1 MKQEYL
7 LPSPPAPA
15 IREAMAK
22 AVQRKEKGLDVYDFS
37 SGNIGNLMVSQHV
50 FSQMDVT
57 VADSVL
63 PELRTVVE
71 GLRDGIVSAYY
82 PTPLAVAYSPTG
94 GTDPIRALVARYY
107 RELHGVP
114 IEDTASDKV
123 IVTAGG
129 QQAMT
134 AALRSIKPGTRVLVP
149 QWEYGPASGVIQAHG
164 LQEERVAMKDDL
176 TIDMEDFRRK
186 ATHASVC
193 YVSMPNNPTGYMS
206 ADHLRE
212 MVKVMVANEGALV
225 WDAPYLLTLLRLE
238 GGLARFDAQMLQQT
252 LNELRE
258 LAEEFH
264 QHMCI
269 LSSLSKTCL
278 IAGLRFG
285 FAYGSTQWIDNM
297 EAIVGRE
304 NLSSPTPSFI
314 AGKEILRRFLDE
326 PRSYEW
332 VCRVL
337 ANRMN
342 ILIEE
347 TGPHL
352 MLPGNGLFGALY
364 VLVST
369 GDQPCKPFA
378 DRLIE
383 ESGIVTVPCSQFY
396 GGEAHAVRL
405 SLVSV
410 PWTEG
415 EDGWIASVKALKAA
429 LS

>member
-1 MKQEYL
+1 MTQEYL

-22 AVQRKEKGLDVYDFS
+22 AVQRKDKGLDVFDFS
-37 SGNIGNLMVSQHV
+37 SGNIGNLLVSQSV
-50 FSQMDVT
+50 FSKMEVEVSD
-57 VADSVL
+57 DVL
-63 PELRTVVE
+63 PDLRAIVE
-71 GLRDGIVSAYY
+71 GLRDGIVASYH
-82 PTPLAVAYSPTG
+82 PMPKGVAYSPTG
-94 GTDPIRALVARYY
+94 GTGPIRALVARYF
-107 RELHGVP
+107 RELHGIP
-114 IEDTASDKV
+114 ISDEDAQRV

-134 AALRSIKPGTRVLVP
+134 AALRSIKPGTRVLIP
-149 QWEYGPASGVIQAHG
+149 QWEYGPASGVIKSHG
-164 LQEERVAMKDDL
+164 CEEVRVRMTDELA
-176 TIDMEDFRRK
+176 IDMDDFRSK
-186 ATHASVC
+186 ATPNSVC
-193 YVSMPNNPTGYMS
+193 YVSMPNNPTGFMS
-206 ADHLRE
+206 VEQLRDIAVI
-212 MVKVMVANEGALV
+212 MSSHGGGLV

-238 GGLARFDAQMLQQT
+238 GSTATFDAKLLQDT
-252 LNELRE
+252 LNDLRE
-258 LAEEFH
+258 LGEEFH
-264 QHMCI
+264 PNMCV
-269 LSSLSKTCL
+269 LSSLSKSCL

-285 FAYGSTQWIDNM
+285 FAYGSTQWVDNM

-314 AGKEILRRFLDE
+314 AGTEVLKRFLDQ
-326 PRSYEW
+326 PKSYEW

-337 ANRMN
+337 ADRLTLLVQEMG
-342 ILIEE
+342 E
-347 TGPHL
+347 HL

-364 VLVST
+364 VLVKT

-383 ESGIVTVPCSQFY
+383 ESGIVTVPCNQFY

-415 EDGWIASVKALKAA
+415 EEGWRASVAALKSAM
-429 LS
+429 S

>member
-1 MKQEYL
+1 MKQDYL
-7 LPSPPAPA
+7 LPSPPPPA

-22 AVQRKEKGLDVYDFS
+22 AVQRKDKGLDVYDFS
-37 SGNIGNLMVSQHV
+37 SGNIGNLMVSQHI
-50 FSQMDVT
+50 FSQMEVS
-57 VADSVL
+57 VADSVI
-63 PELRTVVE
+63 PDLRAVIE
-71 GLRDGIVSAYY
+71 GLRDGLMNAYY
-82 PTPLAVAYSPTG
+82 PAPQGVAYSPTG

-107 RELHGVP
+107 RELHGIP
-114 IEDTASDKV
+114 IEDDASDRV

-149 QWEYGPASGVIQAHG
+149 QWEYAPASGVIKAHG
-164 LQEERVAMKDDL
+164 LEEVRVAMTDDL
-176 TIDMEDFRRK
+176 SIDMDDFRSK
-186 ATHASVC
+186 VTPTSVC
-193 YVSMPNNPTGYMS
+193 YVSMPNNPTGFMS
-206 ADHLRE
+206 AEQLQE
-212 MVKVMVANEGALV
+212 MVKVMASNEGAVV
-225 WDAPYLLTLLRLE
+225 WDAPYLLTLLRLD
-238 GGLARFDAQMLQQT
+238 GKSASYDAMVVQDT
-252 LNELRE
+252 LNALRE
-258 LAEEFH
+258 MGEEYH
-264 QHMCI
+264 QHLCI

-285 FAYGSTQWIDNM
+285 FAYGSTQWVDNM

-314 AGKEILRRFLDE
+314 AGKEVLRRFLDE

-337 ANRMN
+337 ANRLN

-347 TGPHL
+347 MGPHL
-352 MLPGNGLFGALY
+352 VLPGNGLFGALY
-364 VLVST
+364 VLVNT

-383 ESGIVTVPCSQFY
+383 ESGIVTVPCNQFY

-410 PWTEG
+410 PWSEN
-415 EDGWIASVKALKAA
+415 EEGWIASVKALKAA

>member
-1 MKQEYL
+1 MKQDYL
-7 LPSPPAPA
+7 LPSPPPPA

-22 AVQRKEKGLDVYDFS
+22 AVQRKEKGLDVCDFS

-50 FSQMDVT
+50 FSQMDVS
-57 VADSVL
+57 VSDSVL
-63 PELRTVVE
+63 PDLRAVVE
-71 GLRDGIVSAYY
+71 GLRDGLVAAYY
-82 PTPLAVAYSPTG
+82 PTPQAVAYSPTG

-114 IEDTASDKV
+114 ISDEASDKV

-149 QWEYGPASGVIQAHG
+149 QWEYAPASGVIRAHG
-164 LQEERVAMKDDL
+164 LEEVRVAMKDDL
-176 TIDMEDFRRK
+176 SIDMDDFRGK

-206 ADHLRE
+206 AEQLRD

-225 WDAPYLLTLLRLE
+225 WDAPYLLTLLRLD
-238 GGLARFDAQMLQQT
+238 GKTASFDAKLLQET
-252 LNELRE
+252 LNALRE
-258 LAEEFH
+258 LGEEYH

-269 LSSLSKTCL
+269 LSSLSKSCL

-285 FAYGSTQWIDNM
+285 FAYGSTQWVDNM

-314 AGKEILRRFLDE
+314 AGKEILRRFLDQ
-326 PRSYEW
+326 PKSYEW

-337 ANRMN
+337 ANRLN

-352 MLPGNGLFGALY
+352 ILPGNGLFGALY

-369 GDQPCKPFA
+369 GNQPCKPFA

-383 ESGIVTVPCSQFY
+383 ESGIVTVACNQFY

-410 PWTEG
+410 PWTES
-415 EDGWIASVKALKAA
+415 EEGWIASVKALKSA

>member
-1 MKQEYL
+1 MKQDYL

-50 FSQMDVT
+50 FSRMDVT
-57 VADSVL
+57 VADDVL
-63 PELRTVVE
+63 PDLRPVVE
-71 GLRDGIVSAYY
+71 GLRDGLIAAYY
-82 PTPLAVAYSPTG
+82 PTPQGVAYSPTG
-94 GTDPIRALVARYY
+94 GTNPIRALVARYY
-107 RELHGVP
+107 RELHGIP
-114 IEDTASDKV
+114 IEDDATDRV

-134 AALRSIKPGTRVLVP
+134 AALRSIKPGTRVLLP
-149 QWEYGPASGVIQAHG
+149 QWEYGPASGVIRAHG
-164 LQEERVAMKDDL
+164 LEEVRVAMKGDL
-176 TIDMEDFRRK
+176 SIDMEDFRAK
-186 ATHASVC
+186 ATKASVC

-206 ADHLRE
+206 AGQLKD
-212 MVKVMVANEGALV
+212 MVKIMADNEGAVV
-225 WDAPYLLTLLRLE
+225 WDAPYLLTLLRLD
-238 GGLARFDAQMLQQT
+238 GRTASFDARMLQDT

-258 LAEEFH
+258 LGEEFH
-264 QHMCI
+264 PHLCV
-269 LSSLSKTCL
+269 LSSLSKSCL

-285 FAYGSTQWIDNM
+285 FAYGSTQWVDNM

-314 AGKEILRRFLDE
+314 AGREVLKRFLDE

-337 ANRMN
+337 ANRLN

-347 TGPHL
+347 MSEHL
-352 MLPGNGLFGALY
+352 LLPGNGLFGALY
-364 VLVST
+364 ALVKT
-369 GDQPCKPFA
+369 GEQPCKPFA

-383 ESGIVTVPCSQFY
+383 EKGIVTVPCNQFY

-410 PWTEG
+410 PWTEN
-415 EDGWIASVKALKAA
+415 EEGWIASVKALKAA
-429 LS
+429 LA

>member
-1 MKQEYL
+1 MKQDYL
-7 LPSPPAPA
+7 LPSPPPPA
-15 IREAMAK
+15 IREAMSK
-22 AVQRKEKGLDVYDFS
+22 AVQRKEKGLDVCDFS
-37 SGNIGNLMVSQHV
+37 SGNIGNLMVSQHI
-50 FSQMDVT
+50 FSQMEVS
-57 VADSVL
+57 VADSVI
-63 PELRTVVE
+63 PDLRTVVE
-71 GLRDGIVSAYY
+71 GLRDGLIAAYY
-82 PTPLAVAYSPTG
+82 PTPQAVAYSPTG

-107 RELHGVP
+107 RELHGIP
-114 IEDTASDKV
+114 IEDEASNNV

-149 QWEYGPASGVIQAHG
+149 QWEYGPASGVIRAHG
-164 LQEERVAMKDDL
+164 LEEVRVAMKDDL
-176 TIDMEDFRRK
+176 SIDMEDFRSK
-186 ATHASVC
+186 ATPASVC
-193 YVSMPNNPTGYMS
+193 YVSLPNNPTGYMS
-206 ADHLRE
+206 AEQLRD
-212 MVKVMVANEGALV
+212 MGKVMVSNEGALV
-225 WDAPYLLTLLRLE
+225 WDAPYLLTLLRLD
-238 GGLARFDAQMLQQT
+238 GKTASFDAKLLQDT
-252 LNELRE
+252 LNALRA
-258 LAEEFH
+258 LGEEYH
-264 QHMCI
+264 QHLCI
-269 LSSLSKTCL
+269 LSSLSKSCL

-285 FAYGSTQWIDNM
+285 FAYGSTQWVDNM

-314 AGKEILRRFLDE
+314 AGKEVLRRFLDE
-326 PRSYEW
+326 PKSYEW

-337 ANRMN
+337 ANRLN

-369 GDQPCKPFA
+369 GDEPCKPFA

-383 ESGIVTVPCSQFY
+383 QSGIVTVPCNQFY

-415 EDGWIASVKALKAA
+415 EEGWIASVKALKSA

>member
-1 MKQEYL
+1 MKQDYL
-7 LPSPPAPA
+7 LPSPPPPA

-37 SGNIGNLMVSQHV
+37 SGNIGNLMVSQHI
-50 FSQMDVT
+50 FSRMEVT
-57 VADSVL
+57 VADTVI
-63 PELRTVVE
+63 PDLRAVAE
-71 GLRDGIVSAYY
+71 GLRDGLMAANY
-82 PTPLAVAYSPTG
+82 PTPQGVAYSPTG

-107 RELHGVP
+107 RELHGIP
-114 IEDTASDKV
+114 IEDDASDRV

-134 AALRSIKPGTRVLVP
+134 AALRSIKPGTPVLVP
-149 QWEYGPASGVIQAHG
+149 QWEYAPASGVIKAHG
-164 LQEERVAMKDDL
+164 LEELRVTMKDDL
-176 TIDMEDFRRK
+176 SIDMDDFQSK
-186 ATHASVC
+186 VTPGSVS

-206 ADHLRE
+206 PEQLRD
-212 MVKVMVANEGALV
+212 MVRIMVANEGAVV
-225 WDAPYLLTLLRLE
+225 WDAPYLLTLLRLD
-238 GGLARFDAQMLQQT
+238 GKTASYDAMLVQDT
-252 LNELRE
+252 LNALRE
-258 LAEEFH
+258 IGEEYH
-264 QHMCI
+264 QHLCI
-269 LSSLSKTCL
+269 LSSLSKSCL

-285 FAYGSTQWIDNM
+285 FAYGSTQWVDNM

-314 AGKEILRRFLDE
+314 TGKEVLRRFLDE

-337 ANRMN
+337 ANRLN

-352 MLPGNGLFGALY
+352 ILPGNGFFGALY

-369 GDQPCKPFA
+369 SNQPCKPFA

-383 ESGIVTVPCSQFY
+383 ESGIVTVPCNQFY

-410 PWTEG
+410 PWTEN
-415 EDGWIASVKALKAA
+415 EDGWIASVKALKSA

>member
-1 MKQEYL
+1 MKQDYL
-7 LPSPPAPA
+7 LPSPPPPA

-22 AVQRKEKGLDVYDFS
+22 AVQRKDKGLDVYDFS
-37 SGNIGNLMVSQHV
+37 SGNIGNLMVSQHI
-50 FSQMDVT
+50 FSQMEVS
-57 VADSVL
+57 VADSVI
-63 PELRTVVE
+63 PELRAVVE
-71 GLRDGIVSAYY
+71 GLRDGLMNAYY
-82 PTPLAVAYSPTG
+82 PEPKGVAYSPTG

-107 RELHGVP
+107 RELHGIP
-114 IEDTASDKV
+114 IEDDASDRV

-149 QWEYGPASGVIQAHG
+149 QWEYAPASGVIKAHG
-164 LQEERVAMKDDL
+164 LEEVRVAMTGDL
-176 TIDMEDFRRK
+176 SIDMDDFRSK
-186 ATHASVC
+186 VTPTSVC
-193 YVSMPNNPTGYMS
+193 YVSMPNNPTGFMS
-206 ADHLRE
+206 AEQLQQ
-212 MVKVMVANEGALV
+212 MVKVMASNDGAVV
-225 WDAPYLLTLLRLE
+225 WDAPYLLTLLRLD
-238 GGLARFDAQMLQQT
+238 GKSASYDAMLVQET
-252 LNELRE
+252 LNALRE
-258 LAEEFH
+258 MGEEYH
-264 QHMCI
+264 QHLCI

-285 FAYGSTQWIDNM
+285 FAYGSTQWVDNM

-314 AGKEILRRFLDE
+314 AGKEVLRRFLDE

-337 ANRMN
+337 ANRLN

-347 TGPHL
+347 AGPHL

-383 ESGIVTVPCSQFY
+383 ESGIVTVPCNQFY

-410 PWTEG
+410 PWS
-415 EDGWIASVKALKAA
+415 EDEEGWIASVRALKSA